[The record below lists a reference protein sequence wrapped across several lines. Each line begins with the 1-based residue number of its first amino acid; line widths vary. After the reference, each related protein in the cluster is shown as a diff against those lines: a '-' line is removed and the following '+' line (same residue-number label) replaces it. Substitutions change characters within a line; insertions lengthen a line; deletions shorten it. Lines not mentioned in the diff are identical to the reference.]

1 VRTTIF
7 SFRRNIQPL
16 RDFGCAE
23 PIGLELLH
31 LGLINRRLPTPV
43 DDCRI
48 GLGDT
53 LKLALAPQVGFE
65 LGEDAQHINRSA
77 RADRTSVLALPII
90 PKFGERLA
98 TIESRLDLAT

>member
-1 VRTTIF
+1 MA
-7 SFRRNIQPL
+7 NIQPL
-16 RDFGCAE
+16 RNLSGTQ
-23 PIGLELLH
+23 PLGLELLY

-77 RADRTSVLALPII
+77 RVDR
-90 PKFGERLA
+90 
-98 TIESRLDLAT
+98 